1 MSSVLK
7 LCYYEFQVQMKS
19 NGTWLGYM
27 VGFVLIINHYF
38 SYIQYAQ
45 DIGESINVLE
55 PFLVA
60 ANNPNTIVFLI
71 LGWLLVISGVPFIDH
86 ISYYA
91 IYRTKRKTW
100 NCAMILYICLQAV
113 LYYLILLVVTILTSM
128 KNGYFANI
136 WSYTIRKVISNVGN
150 EYNIN
155 FPYEAFVSGESV
167 YVSVIHTLALA
178 VGYAVLM
185 GLLTYI
191 VSLISK
197 RNIGP
202 VIGVLFHF
210 LGYEI
215 MKEGLGITIH
225 FSLLARSIPA
235 LQIGE
240 DALTGILDT
249 YIVYAIILMLLFE
262 ISQKLIQHIDF
273 RFFCVVEEEE

>member
-19 NGTWLGYM
+19 KRTWLGYM
-27 VGFVLIINHYF
+27 VGIVLIINHSF

-215 MKEGLGITIH
+215 MKEGLGITIN